1 MQFFKKKHIEQK
13 TTTMFKQFSQLSKEE
28 VIQQLDGSMYGLKKE
43 EVEDRLKKYGKNVF
57 SHKRFVWYKKL
68 MHNIFNPFIIVLMII
83 VIYNFISYSIIDT
96 NTDKNVDLYSAIIV
110 LVMIILSVFIS
121 YFQDYRSYKS
131 SEKLRQLIETT
142 ASVFRFSN
150 KNKKID
156 FNALNSVANFTK
168 EVLIEN
174 LVPGDIIFLSSGD
187 MIPADVRILVST
199 DLFINQSALTGE
211 TFPVEKHAINTK
223 DDNKKSSILELENI
237 CFMGT
242 SIVSGG
248 AIAIVIAS
256 GVNTYFGS
264 IASAVTSK
272 RPVTSFSK
280 GIKKVTYIL
289 IGFMCVMVPLIFIVN
304 VITKNN
310 ILTALI
316 FSISVAVGITPEM
329 LPMIV
334 SANLAK
340 GAIRLSHKKVI
351 VKNLTSIQ
359 SFGAMDVLC
368 TDKTGTLTEDRIE
381 LVKHLDPE
389 GVESNKVLEMAYLN
403 SSLQTGLKNNIDK
416 TIVQH
421 IKAHHNKIVE
431 MPYRK
436 IDEIPFDF
444 IRRRMSIVV
453 SKDKINNTL
462 ICKGAVEEILK
473 ICTKVEIGGKVITL
487 TDKIKENILKL
498 STELNNDGLRVIA
511 IGYQDFASDKTVF
524 KIEDESNLVLLGYI
538 GFLDVPKPSAIK
550 AITTLNQH
558 GIDVK
563 ILTGDNEIVTKAICK
578 KVGLEPGI
586 PLLGSDIEDMDDQ
599 HLQALVN
606 KTTIF
611 AKMDP
616 LQKSRII
623 DILKLNGHTV
633 GFLGDGIN
641 DAVAL
646 HHADVGISVNSATD
660 IAKEA
665 SDIILLEKDLD
676 VLEQGVI
683 SGRNT
688 FGNILK
694 YIKITISSNF
704 GNSLSILIASIWLPF
719 LPMMAIQ
726 ILLQNLLYDI
736 SQLAIPWDRV
746 DEDFIKKPQKWNA
759 KSILPFA
766 FWNGPLSS
774 IFDITTFLFLGY
786 GLHIFAN
793 FANVDPNSDAGIYQQ
808 SLFHTGW
815 FILGVTSQTLIVQ
828 LLRTSKVP
836 FIQSM
841 PSHQLFLTTII
852 ITIIGISIPYTQLGA
867 TIGLTPIPLIF
878 YAYLAGVVIVYFI
891 ASQLLKMIYIKVN
904 KRWL

>member
-1 MQFFKKKHIEQK
+1 MMQFFTKKHAEQK
-13 TTTMFKQFSQLSKEE
+13 TTTMFKQYSQLSKEE
-28 VIQQLDGSMYGLKKE
+28 IIQQLDSSIYGLQKDE
-43 EVEDRLKKYGKNVF
+43 IEDRLKKYGKNIF
-57 SHKRFVWYKKL
+57 AHKRFVWYKKL
-68 MHNIFNPFIIVLMII
+68 MQNIFNPFIIILMII
-83 VIYNFISYSIIDT
+83 VIYNFISYSIIDIGS
-96 NTDKNVDLYSAIIV
+96 DKNVDLYSAIIV

-121 YFQDYRSYKS
+121 FFQDYRSYKS

-142 ASVFRFSN
+142 ASVFRFTN
-150 KNKKID
+150 KNQKID
-156 FNALNSVANFTK
+156 FSALNSVANFTK

-187 MIPADVRILVST
+187 MIPADVRILIST

-211 TFPVEKHAINTK
+211 TFPVEKHAINSK
-223 DDNKKSSILELENI
+223 DDSKKSSILELENI

-280 GIKKVTYIL
+280 GIKKVSYIL

-340 GAIRLSHKKVI
+340 GAIRLSRKKVI

-359 SFGAMDVLC
+359 SFGAMNILC

-389 GVESNKVLEMAYLN
+389 GIESSKVLEMAYLN
-403 SSLQTGLKNNIDK
+403 SSMQTGLKNNIDK

-421 IKAHHNKIVE
+421 IKAHHNKIVDIS
-431 MPYRK
+431 YRK

-453 SKDKINNTL
+453 GKDKINNTL

-473 ICTKVEIGGKVITL
+473 ICTKVDIGNKVINL
-487 TDKIKENILKL
+487 TDKIKDNVLKL

-511 IGYQDFASDKTVF
+511 IGYQKFNSDKTVF
-524 KIEDESNLVLLGYI
+524 KIEDESNLILLGYI

-550 AITTLNQH
+550 AITTLKQH
-558 GIDVK
+558 GVAVK

-578 KVGLEPGI
+578 KVGLDPGT
-586 PLLGSDIEDMDDQ
+586 PLLGTDIEDMDDQ
-599 HLQALVN
+599 YLQTLVD

-746 DEDFIKKPQKWNA
+746 DENFIKKPQKWNA

-774 IFDITTFLFLGY
+774 VFDITTFLFLGY

-793 FANVDPNSDAGIYQQ
+793 YANGNDIAYQE

-828 LLRTSKVP
+828 LLRTAKLP

-841 PSHQLFLTTII
+841 PSPQLFLTTII
-852 ITIIGISIPYTQLGA
+852 ITIIGISIPYTQLGH
-867 TIGLTPIPLIF
+867 TIGFTPIPLIF
-878 YAYLAGVVIVYFI
+878 YAYLAVVVVVYFI
-891 ASQLLKMIYIKVN
+891 ASQLLKMLYIKVN

>member
-1 MQFFKKKHIEQK
+1 MQFLKKKHVGQK

-28 VIQQLDGSMYGLKKE
+28 VMAQLDGSMYGLKKDD
-43 EVEDRLKKYGKNVF
+43 VEDRIKQYGKNVF
-57 SHKRFVWYKKL
+57 SHRRFIWYKKL
-68 MHNIFNPFIIVLMII
+68 MQNIFNPFIIVLMII

-96 NTDKNVDLYSAIIV
+96 NEDKNVDLYSAIIV

-121 YFQDYRSYKS
+121 FFQDYRSYKS

-142 ASVFRFSN
+142 ASVFRYSN
-150 KNKKID
+150 KDKKID
-156 FNALNSVANFTK
+156 FSALNSVANFTK

-211 TFPVEKHAINTK
+211 TFPVEKHATNTK
-223 DDNKKSSILELENI
+223 YDDKKSSILELQNI

-242 SIVSGG
+242 SIVSGA

-289 IGFMCVMVPLIFIVN
+289 LGFMCVMVPLIFIVN
-304 VITKNN
+304 AITKNN

-340 GAIRLSHKKVI
+340 GALRLSRKKVI

-359 SFGAMDVLC
+359 SFGAMDILC

-381 LVKHLDPE
+381 LIKHLDPE
-389 GVESNKVLEMAYLN
+389 GAESSKVLEMAYLN

-421 IKAHHNKIVE
+421 IKAHHNKIIDI
-431 MPYRK
+431 PYRK

-473 ICTKVEIGGKVITL
+473 ICTKVEIGGKVFNL
-487 TDKIKENILKL
+487 TNKIKNNVLKL

-511 IGYQDFASDKTVF
+511 IGYQNFSSDKTVF

-558 GIDVK
+558 GVAVK

-578 KVGLEPGI
+578 KVGLDPGT
-586 PLLGSDIEDMDDQ
+586 PLLGTDIEHMDDQ
-599 HLQALVN
+599 YLQTLVD

-704 GNSLSILIASIWLPF
+704 GNSLSILVASIWLPF

-786 GLHIFAN
+786 SLHIFAN
-793 FANVDPNSDAGIYQQ
+793 YANAAPNSSEALYQEA
-808 SLFHTGW
+808 LFHTGW
-815 FILGVTSQTLIVQ
+815 FILGVTTQTLVVQ
-828 LLRTSKVP
+828 LLRTAKIP

-841 PSHQLFLTTII
+841 PSYQLFAATII
-852 ITIIGISIPYTQLGA
+852 MTIIGISIPYTQ
-867 TIGLTPIPLIF
+867 IGHSIGFTSIPLIF
-878 YAYLAGVVIVYFI
+878 YAYLVTVVIIYFI
-891 ASQLLKMIYIKVN
+891 TSQLLKIIYIKVN

>member
-444 IRRRMSIVV
+444 IKRRMSIVV

-487 TDKIKENILKL
+487 TDKIKENVLKL

-793 FANVDPNSDAGIYQQ
+793 FANVDPNSAAGIYQQ

-878 YAYLAGVVIVYFI
+878 YGYLAGVVIVYFI

>member
-223 DDNKKSSILELENI
+223 DDNKKSSILEFENI

-487 TDKIKENILKL
+487 TDKIKENVLKL

-736 SQLAIPWDRV
+736 SQLAVPWDRV

-793 FANVDPNSDAGIYQQ
+793 FANVDPNSAAGIYQQ

>member
-83 VIYNFISYSIIDT
+83 VIYNFISYSVINT

-473 ICTKVEIGGKVITL
+473 ICTKVEIGGKVIAL
-487 TDKIKENILKL
+487 TDKIKENVLKL

-511 IGYQDFASDKTVF
+511 IGYQDFASDKTIF

-793 FANVDPNSDAGIYQQ
+793 FVNVDPNSAAGIYQQ

>member
-211 TFPVEKHAINTK
+211 TFPVEKHAIHTK

-473 ICTKVEIGGKVITL
+473 ICTKVEIGGKVIAL
-487 TDKIKENILKL
+487 TDKIKENVLKL

-511 IGYQDFASDKTVF
+511 IGYQDFASDKTIF

-786 GLHIFAN
+786 GLHIFSN
-793 FANVDPNSDAGIYQQ
+793 FANVDPNSAAGIYQQ

>member
-211 TFPVEKHAINTK
+211 TFPVEKHDINTK

-248 AIAIVIAS
+248 TIAIVIAS

-340 GAIRLSHKKVI
+340 GAIRLSYKKVI

-381 LVKHLDPE
+381 LVKHLDLE

-487 TDKIKENILKL
+487 TDKIKENVLKL

-511 IGYQDFASDKTVF
+511 IGYQDFASDKTIF

-793 FANVDPNSDAGIYQQ
+793 FANVDPNSAAGIYQQ

-904 KRWL
+904 KGWL

>member
-211 TFPVEKHAINTK
+211 TFAVEKHAIHTK

-304 VITKNN
+304 LITKNN

-462 ICKGAVEEILK
+462 ICKGAIEEILK

-487 TDKIKENILKL
+487 TDKIKENVLKL

-511 IGYQDFASDKTVF
+511 IGYQDFASDKTIF

-550 AITTLNQH
+550 AITILNQH

-578 KVGLEPGI
+578 KVGLEAGI

-793 FANVDPNSDAGIYQQ
+793 FANVDPNSAAGIYQQ

>member
-187 MIPADVRILVST
+187 MIPTDVRILVST

-211 TFPVEKHAINTK
+211 TFPVEKHAIHTK

-272 RPVTSFSK
+272 RPITSFSK

-389 GVESNKVLEMAYLN
+389 GVESNKVLGMAYLN

-473 ICTKVEIGGKVITL
+473 ICTKFEIGGKVIAL
-487 TDKIKENILKL
+487 TDKIKENVLKL

-511 IGYQDFASDKTVF
+511 IGYQDFASDKTIF

-793 FANVDPNSDAGIYQQ
+793 FANVDPNSAAGIYQQ

>member
-43 EVEDRLKKYGKNVF
+43 EVENRLKKYGKNVF

-68 MHNIFNPFIIVLMII
+68 MHNIFNPFIIVLIII

-248 AIAIVIAS
+248 AIAVVIAS

-359 SFGAMDVLC
+359 SLGAMDVLC

-381 LVKHLDPE
+381 LVKHLDLE

-487 TDKIKENILKL
+487 TDKIKENVLKL

-511 IGYQDFASDKTVF
+511 IGYQNFASDKTVF

-586 PLLGSDIEDMDDQ
+586 PLLGIDIEDMDDQ

-606 KTTIF
+606 KTNIF

-665 SDIILLEKDLD
+665 SDIILLKKDLD

-688 FGNILK
+688 FGNVLK

-746 DEDFIKKPQKWNA
+746 DEDFIKKPQKWNT

-766 FWNGPLSS
+766 FCNGPLSS
-774 IFDITTFLFLGY
+774 VFDITTFLFLGY
-786 GLHIFAN
+786 GLHIFAD
-793 FANVDPNSDAGIYQQ
+793 FANVDPNSAAGIYQQ

-828 LLRTSKVP
+828 LLRTSKIP

-878 YAYLAGVVIVYFI
+878 YAYLTGVVIVYFI

-904 KRWL
+904 KCWL

>member
-142 ASVFRFSN
+142 GSVFRFSN

-381 LVKHLDPE
+381 LIKHLDPE

-431 MPYRK
+431 TPYRK

-473 ICTKVEIGGKVITL
+473 ICTKVEIGGKVIAL
-487 TDKIKENILKL
+487 TDKIKENVLKL

-511 IGYQDFASDKTVF
+511 IGYQDFASDKTIF

-563 ILTGDNEIVTKAICK
+563 ILTGDNEIVTKSICK

-786 GLHIFAN
+786 GLHIFVN
-793 FANVDPNSDAGIYQQ
+793 FANVDPNSAAGIYQQ

>member
-28 VIQQLDGSMYGLKKE
+28 VIQQLDGSMYGLKKD

-68 MHNIFNPFIIVLMII
+68 MQNLFNPFIIVLMII
-83 VIYNFISYSIIDT
+83 VIYNFISYSIINT
-96 NTDKNVDLYSAIIV
+96 NNDKNVDLYSAIII
-110 LVMIILSVFIS
+110 LIMIILSVFIS

-131 SEKLRQLIETT
+131 SEKLRKLIETT
-142 ASVFRFSN
+142 TSVFRFSN

-156 FNALNSVANFTK
+156 FNDLNSVVNFTK
-168 EVLIEN
+168 EILIED

-223 DDNKKSSILELENI
+223 NDNKKSSILELENI

-242 SIVSGG
+242 SIISGG

-272 RPVTSFSK
+272 RPITSFSK
-280 GIKKVTYIL
+280 GIKKVTYII

-359 SFGAMDVLC
+359 SFGAMDILC

-389 GVESNKVLEMAYLN
+389 GVESKKVLEMTYLN

-421 IKAHHNKIVE
+421 IKVHHNKIVE
-431 MPYRK
+431 VPYRK

-487 TDKIKENILKL
+487 TDKIKDNVLKL

-511 IGYQDFASDKTVF
+511 VGYQEFASDKTVF

-563 ILTGDNEIVTKAICK
+563 ILTGDNEIVTRAICK

-599 HLQALVN
+599 HLQLLVN

-786 GLHIFAN
+786 GLHIFAK
-793 FANVDPNSDAGIYQQ
+793 FANTDPNSADALYQQ

-828 LLRTSKVP
+828 LLRTSKIP
-836 FIQSM
+836 FVQSM

-852 ITIIGISIPYTQLGA
+852 VTIIGISIPYTQLGA
-867 TIGLTPIPLIF
+867 TINLTPIPLIF
-878 YAYLAGVVIVYFI
+878 YAYLVCVVIVYFI
-891 ASQLLKMIYIKVN
+891 ASQLLKIIYINVN
-904 KRWL
+904 KQWL

>member
-83 VIYNFISYSIIDT
+83 VIYNFISYSITDT

-248 AIAIVIAS
+248 AITIVIAS

-381 LVKHLDPE
+381 LVKHLVPE

-487 TDKIKENILKL
+487 TDKIKENVLKL

-766 FWNGPLSS
+766 FWNGRLSS

>member
-381 LVKHLDPE
+381 LVKHLEPE

-403 SSLQTGLKNNIDK
+403 SSLQSGLKNNIDK

-473 ICTKVEIGGKVITL
+473 ICTKVEIGGKVIDL
-487 TDKIKENILKL
+487 TDKIKENVLKL

-511 IGYQDFASDKTVF
+511 IGYQDFASDKTIF

-646 HHADVGISVNSATD
+646 YHADVGISVNSATD

-793 FANVDPNSDAGIYQQ
+793 FTNVDPNSAAGIYQQ

-852 ITIIGISIPYTQLGA
+852 ITIIGISIPYTQLGV

-878 YAYLAGVVIVYFI
+878 YAYLTGVVIVYFI

>member
-487 TDKIKENILKL
+487 TDKIKENVLKL

-793 FANVDPNSDAGIYQQ
+793 FANVDPNSAADIYQQ

-836 FIQSM
+836 FIQNM

>member
-1 MQFFKKKHIEQK
+1 
-13 TTTMFKQFSQLSKEE
+13 
-28 VIQQLDGSMYGLKKE
+28 
-43 EVEDRLKKYGKNVF
+43 
-57 SHKRFVWYKKL
+57 
-68 MHNIFNPFIIVLMII
+68 
-83 VIYNFISYSIIDT
+83 
-96 NTDKNVDLYSAIIV
+96 
-110 LVMIILSVFIS
+110 
-121 YFQDYRSYKS
+121 
-131 SEKLRQLIETT
+131 
-142 ASVFRFSN
+142 
-150 KNKKID
+150 
-156 FNALNSVANFTK
+156 
-168 EVLIEN
+168 
-174 LVPGDIIFLSSGD
+174 

-280 GIKKVTYIL
+280 
-289 IGFMCVMVPLIFIVN
+289 
-304 VITKNN
+304 
-310 ILTALI
+310 ALI

-431 MPYRK
+431 MPYH
-436 IDEIPFDF
+436 
-444 IRRRMSIVV
+444 
-453 SKDKINNTL
+453 
-462 ICKGAVEEILK
+462 
-473 ICTKVEIGGKVITL
+473 
-487 TDKIKENILKL
+487 
-498 STELNNDGLRVIA
+498 
-511 IGYQDFASDKTVF
+511 
-524 KIEDESNLVLLGYI
+524 
-538 GFLDVPKPSAIK
+538 VPKPSAIK

-688 FGNILK
+688 FDFMNNPNISDEEV
-694 YIKITISSNF
+694 ISLDNNNRNALHN
-704 GNSLSILIASIWLPF
+704 GF
-719 LPMMAIQ
+719 LLDLDEGAEIEDEY
-726 ILLQNLLYDI
+726 NYD
-736 SQLAIPWDRV
+736 PH
-746 DEDFIKKPQKWNA
+746 EE
-759 KSILPFA
+759 
-766 FWNGPLSS
+766 G
-774 IFDITTFLFLGY
+774 
-786 GLHIFAN
+786 
-793 FANVDPNSDAGIYQQ
+793 
-808 SLFHTGW
+808 
-815 FILGVTSQTLIVQ
+815 
-828 LLRTSKVP
+828 
-836 FIQSM
+836 
-841 PSHQLFLTTII
+841 
-852 ITIIGISIPYTQLGA
+852 
-867 TIGLTPIPLIF
+867 
-878 YAYLAGVVIVYFI
+878 
-891 ASQLLKMIYIKVN
+891 
-904 KRWL
+904 

>member
-389 GVESNKVLEMAYLN
+389 GIESNKVLEMAYLN

-487 TDKIKENILKL
+487 TDKIKENVLKL

-511 IGYQDFASDKTVF
+511 IGYQDFASDKTIF

-611 AKMDP
+611 VKMDP

-694 YIKITISSNF
+694 YIKVTISSNF

-793 FANVDPNSDAGIYQQ
+793 FANVDPNSAAGIYQQ